1 MKTHNIKVASAMI
14 INIEAKSDI
23 KKAET
28 INFNQLSL
36 SILRFTSFLIILIS
50 VYFNT
55 KLTII

>member
-1 MKTHNIKVASAMI
+1 MKTHDIIVASAMI

-36 SILRFTSFLIILIS
+36 SILRFTSFFKILIIP
-50 VYFNT
+50 Y
-55 KLTII
+55 